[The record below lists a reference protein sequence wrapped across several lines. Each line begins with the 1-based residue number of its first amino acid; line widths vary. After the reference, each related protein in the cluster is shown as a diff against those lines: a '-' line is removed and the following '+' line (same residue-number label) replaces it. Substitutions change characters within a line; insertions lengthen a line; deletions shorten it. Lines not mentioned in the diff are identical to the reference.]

1 MVSGVEVTSGP
12 ILRTI
17 PAVLFVI
24 KTLSLVTHSYSVY
37 FVKKNPSLVLL
48 SYNSYNYTG
57 VHNSRSLP
65 PEICAHCPAEL
76 WLLSSCVSARVL
88 LVEKLLALAA
98 GTAVN

>member
-37 FVKKNPSLVLL
+37 FVKKPFSSVIVVLQL
-48 SYNSYNYTG
+48 QLYW
-57 VHNSRSLP
+57 RSQQP
-65 PEICAHCPAEL
+65 
-76 WLLSSCVSARVL
+76 
-88 LVEKLLALAA
+88 
-98 GTAVN
+98 